1 MRPSRAKAGFTLMEA
16 LIALAVTSLTIGVIF
31 SVGARGPMQMFRM
44 GNRALD
50 VADTQV
56 ARDTFRTVV
65 GNLVV
70 PPLVTRALAE
80 GGLDA
85 DATDTSLTGDATTLS
100 AQWLG
105 ERVTACGAAGD
116 TGRMTLALTA
126 ANGRTV
132 LSCQLE
138 DATPITL
145 IDLGPR
151 AVRFQYSE
159 DGTTWNDAWEVDA
172 GQPVTDSANPT
183 SDLRRVYVRLGADDG
198 KGELVATTVSARN
211 TTGTPF

>member
-1 MRPSRAKAGFTLMEA
+1 MRPLRAKAGFTLLEA
-16 LIALAVTSLTIGVIF
+16 LITLAVTSLTIGVLF
-31 SVGARGPMQMFRM
+31 SIGARGPMQIFRM

-56 ARDTFRTVV
+56 ARDTFRAVV

-80 GGLDA
+80 GGLEA

-105 ERVTACGAAGD
+105 ERNTVCGGAGD
-116 TGRMTLALTA
+116 TGRMTLTLTT

-138 DATPITL
+138 DGAPVSL
-145 IDLGPR
+145 IDLGR
-151 AVRFQYSE
+151 REVRFQYSE
-159 DGTTWNDAWEVDA
+159 DGTTWNDAWQVDA
-172 GQPVTDSANPT
+172 GQPVTDSVNPT
-183 SDLRRVYVRLGADDG
+183 ADQRRVYVRLGGDDG
-198 KGELVATTVSARN
+198 RGELVATAVSARN